1 MKNAYLKNIFRTIR
15 NSMGRYLA
23 ILAIIALGV
32 GFFSGLKVT
41 KTELVLTA
49 NTYLKE
55 HNMYDFKLLSTYG
68 FTDREVE
75 YIESADSG
83 LMAEGSYNEDFIF
96 VDEEAG
102 GSSEY
107 ILKAYSMPAKVN
119 TLAVRNG
126 RLPQADNECVVDSS
140 IFGENMI
147 GKQLKISDHN
157 SDDTL
162 SCFKYDSYT
171 VVGLVDSPLYF
182 NSERGTTTIGDG
194 KVDAFI
200 FIPLE
205 SFEYECYKEL
215 FVKCDNNYE
224 IYTDEYDTFIE
235 EKTPYIEQL
244 LNEVGMMRYEELQT
258 NIDDIYDMAVAA
270 LEKEVKDAIRPQVE
284 EEIRNQLVEEYRNQG
299 LTEELIEAS
308 FDAGIFEVPQDI
320 VEEKVNELAEPEIK
334 ALVEDI
340 EITELD
346 EPEGMIIDRSSDVGY
361 VCYDNDTDIVSGV
374 AKVFPVFFFLI
385 AALVCSTT
393 MTRMV
398 DDERGQI
405 GTLRALGYSNGAI
418 TSKYMIYSGSAAII
432 GCIGG
437 FFGGC
442 YLFPAVIWKAYH
454 LLYDYGG
461 TLEFYFSPSLL
472 VICIVVSLI
481 CSMGATFFAVRSE
494 LTNMPSELIRPK
506 APAAGKRILLERVG
520 FLWKHMKFLH
530 KVTARNVFRFKKRML
545 MMIVGLSGCTAL
557 VLTGL
562 GVRDSVTNLAEF
574 QYDEIEVHDLEVTLS
589 HGMTDELAK
598 ELEEKTEGF
607 VTGYSGVYRTSVE
620 YRSDDTIKT
629 VILTVSAEADVT
641 DYMNFAR
648 DGKKVKYP
656 GYGEIMLTGKIA
668 SVAGVG
674 VGDEITLTY
683 NNREITLKVSGIYD
697 NYVWHKA
704 FITPETYEDYF
715 GEEYSANTI
724 LVNTVSDDAAYESG
738 AAISSLEG
746 VMGVMVVPEL
756 KTRIANMMSM
766 LNAVVWLVIGSAGAL
781 AFIVLFN
788 LSNIN
793 ISERVR
799 EIATI
804 KVLGFYPGETGAYV
818 FRENLVLTLMGIVVG
833 LPLGVLLHSYVMNQ
847 INVDMIDFKTEIF
860 PISYLLCTVIVLVFL
875 KVVDLV
881 MRKKIDKIDM
891 AESLKSVE

>member
-1 MKNAYLKNIFRTIR
+1 MKSAYSKNIFRTILR
-15 NSMGRYLA
+15 SMGRYLA

-41 KTELVLTA
+41 KQELVLTA
-49 NTYLKE
+49 DSYLNE

-68 FTDREVE
+68 FTDTELD
-75 YIESADSG
+75 YIESADIG
-83 LMAEGSYNEDFIF
+83 LMAEGSYNEDFIY
-96 VDEEAG
+96 VDEDG
-102 GSSEY
+102 GTTSEY
-107 ILKAYSMPAKVN
+107 ILKAYSMPTKVN
-119 TLAVRNG
+119 TLAVRSG

-140 IFGENMI
+140 IFGESMI
-147 GKQLKISDHN
+147 GKQLKISAHN
-157 SDDTL
+157 SDDTI

-171 VVGLVDSPLYF
+171 VVGLADSPLYF

-194 KVDAFI
+194 KVDAFV

-205 SFEYECYKEL
+205 GFEYECYKEL
-215 FVKCDNNYE
+215 YVRCNNIYE
-224 IYTDEYDTFIE
+224 IYTDEYDAFIE

-244 LNEVGMMRYEELQT
+244 LNEASLNRYEELKT
-258 NIDDIYDMAVAA
+258 NIDDIYDKAVAK

-284 EEIRNQLVEEYRNQG
+284 EEIKKQMVEEYKYQG
-299 LTEELIEAS
+299 LTDDLIEAS
-308 FDAGIFEVPQDI
+308 FESGIFEIPQDV
-320 VEEKVNELAEPEIK
+320 VEEKVNELAEKEIAARIQELK
-334 ALVEDI
+334 S
-340 EITELD
+340 TELAK
-346 EPEGMIIDRSSDVGY
+346 PENMLFDRASNIGY
-361 VCYDNDTDIVSGV
+361 TCYDNDTNVVSGI
-374 AKVFPVFFFLI
+374 ARVFPVFFFLI

-405 GTLRALGYSNGAI
+405 GTLRALGYTNGAI
-418 TSKYMIYSGSAAII
+418 ISKYMIYSGSAAII

-454 LLYDYGG
+454 LLYDFGG
-461 TLEFYFSPSLL
+461 SLEFYFSPPLL
-472 VICIVVSLI
+472 FICIVVSLV
-481 CSMGATFFAVRSE
+481 CSMGTTFFAVRNE

-520 FLWKHMKFLH
+520 FLWKHMRFLH
-530 KVTARNVFRFKKRML
+530 KITARNVFRFKKRML
-545 MMIVGLSGCTAL
+545 MMIVGLGGCTAL

-562 GVRDSVTNLAEF
+562 GIKDSVTNIADF

-589 HGMTDELAK
+589 NGMTDELVK
-598 ELEEKTEGF
+598 ELEEKTEGL
-607 VTGYSGVYRTSVE
+607 VTEYSGVYRTSVE
-620 YRSDDTIKT
+620 YHADDTVKT
-629 VILTVSAEADVT
+629 VTLTVSNENDIEN
-641 DYMNFAR
+641 YMNFAS
-648 DGKKVKYP
+648 DGKRVQYP

-668 SVAGVG
+668 AIAGVG
-674 VGDEITLTY
+674 VGDDITLICD
-683 NNREITLKVSGIYD
+683 NREITLKVSGIYD

-704 FITPETYEDYF
+704 YITPETYEDYF
-715 GEEYSANTI
+715 GEEYSVNTI
-724 LVNTVSDDAAYESG
+724 LANTVNDDAAYESG
-738 AAISSLEG
+738 AGIGGIDG

-756 KTRIANMMSM
+756 KTRVSNMMSM

-781 AFIVLFN
+781 AFIVLIN

-833 LPLGVLLHSYVMNQ
+833 LPLGVLLHAYVMNQ

-860 PISYLLCTVIVLVFL
+860 PISYLLCAVIVLVFL
-875 KVVDLV
+875 KVVDFV
-881 MRKKIDKIDM
+881 MRIKIDKIDM